1 MKNIKKQY
9 IFERYDKKLKK
20 VAKIRIFSIFKM

>member
-9 IFERYDKKLKK
+9 IFERYDKKMKK
-20 VAKIRIFSIFKM
+20 VAKMCIFSFFKM

>member
-1 MKNIKKQY
+1 MKNTKKQY

-20 VAKIRIFSIFKM
+20 VAKTHIFSIFKM